1 MLTLTPGEET
11 AIRAAMEDYMSRRRE
26 KQPLEYGSAGSTFKR
41 PVGNY
46 ASALVISAGL
56 RAFPSAGPRSAKKH
70 AGFIINRGGATAADV
85 RQLIAEVQRIVRE
98 KDRLYPRMRD
108 QVYRMSQRRVRRQ
121 PLPIPAGCGKA
132 AQPARHGAREQL
144 AAFGGAEG
152 LRPPRPLHQP
162 SHPRCG
168 TAVKMNAGC
177 APSLD
182 RHQSAFAS
190 DKACLR
196 PSLAIPPI
204 FPRPPPKFTPSPENN
219 TMPSFTT
226 AAKDEILSNK
236 AVRQH
241 FPQPAVLWAD
251 GLFSREFSV
260 PKMQM
265 LTRERRAAQYY
276 SQLVQSVRPMTGT
289 VTLREEKL
297 STGQLAY
304 RVTVDDMADRIDLY
318 NHFAMLYPEGVTFE
332 LLGGDEGAGA
342 FLGGVFLACGTLSD
356 PETKYHLEFAVP
368 REELLMMFVALLQDV
383 GFSPLL
389 TQRRGANHRLPAR

>member
-1 MLTLTPGEET
+1 
-11 AIRAAMEDYMSRRRE
+11 
-26 KQPLEYGSAGSTFKR
+26 
-41 PVGNY
+41 
-46 ASALVISAGL
+46 
-56 RAFPSAGPRSAKKH
+56 
-70 AGFIINRGGATAADV
+70 
-85 RQLIAEVQRIVRE
+85 
-98 KDRLYPRMRD
+98 
-108 QVYRMSQRRVRRQ
+108 
-121 PLPIPAGCGKA
+121 
-132 AQPARHGAREQL
+132 
-144 AAFGGAEG
+144 
-152 LRPPRPLHQP
+152 
-162 SHPRCG
+162 
-168 TAVKMNAGC
+168 
-177 APSLD
+177 
-182 RHQSAFAS
+182 
-190 DKACLR
+190 
-196 PSLAIPPI
+196 
-204 FPRPPPKFTPSPENN
+204 
-219 TMPSFTT
+219 MPSFTT

-241 FPQPAVLWAD
+241 FPNQQSF
-251 GLFSREFSV
+251 GLMVFSRKFSV

-342 FLGGVFLACGTLSD
+342 FVGGVFLACGTLSD

-389 TQRRGANHRLPAR
+389 TQRRGQAIVYLHDSTQIEDLLTFMGCPLTSMEIMNAKILKERRNAANRASNCDTANMDKVAGAAAGQIVAINAVGLDSLPEELRALAELRLQNPFDSLRELGQKLTPPLSRSGVNHRLEKIIDLAARKN